1 MDSFPFMVR
10 FLLPCNGH
18 EPIAGFIIRNSG
30 LKIEFSDS
38 GDAQIKPKREGN
50 IRFKGKKAKRR
61 W

>member
-1 MDSFPFMVR
+1 VR